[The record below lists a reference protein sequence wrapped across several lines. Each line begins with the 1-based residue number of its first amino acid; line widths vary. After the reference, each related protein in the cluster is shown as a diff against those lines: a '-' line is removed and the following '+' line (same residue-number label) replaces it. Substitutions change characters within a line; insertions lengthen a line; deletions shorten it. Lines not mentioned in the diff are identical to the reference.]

1 MASAMHAMVDK
12 ASWVPDPCVADCEKC
27 HKRFNQYR
35 RKHHC
40 RNCGHVFCWECSGLK
55 YDLLVPAKKGGY
67 EKGTRKVRVCEA
79 CFDTLSD
86 IAATGAN
93 AMGGAGPSPM
103 RQVRPCYL
111 RPSPHAAADAAAI
124 SRGQPTDHAGFLPLR
139 SQRPRPHPRTEPL
152 WRWGAAIAATDTLS
166 PRHARVRSRRSTCSK
181 PPRSRRGWPRSTPK
195 RRSSTG

>member
-111 RPSPHAAADAAAI
+111 RPSPHAAADA
-124 SRGQPTDHAGFLPLR
+124 LL
-139 SQRPRPHPRTEPL
+139 
-152 WRWGAAIAATDTLS
+152 LS
-166 PRHARVRSRRSTCSK
+166 PAASRRITQASYPSVLSA
-181 PPRSRRGWPRSTPK
+181 PAPTPA
-195 RRSSTG
+195 RNRCGAGAQQ